1 MTQTNPYGR
10 TFRRADPQTM
20 FAVRFADGTT
30 AYTRVAP
37 KLASFGAS
45 PAVHRL
51 VAERQITGE
60 VPPGDILE
68 IIRVR

>member
-10 TFRRADPQTM
+10 TLRRPDPQTM

-37 KLASFGAS
+37 KLASFGVS
-45 PAVHRL
+45 PAVRRVVSEL
-51 VAERQITGE
+51 QMTGE
-60 VPPGDILE
+60 VPCGDILE
-68 IIRVR
+68 IVRVR